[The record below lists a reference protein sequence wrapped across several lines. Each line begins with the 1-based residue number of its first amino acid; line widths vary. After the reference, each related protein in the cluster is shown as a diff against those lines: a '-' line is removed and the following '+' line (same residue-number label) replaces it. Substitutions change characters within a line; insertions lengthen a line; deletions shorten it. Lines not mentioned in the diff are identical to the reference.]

1 MDKKTTIINGSNQKI
16 KINHDD
22 LYKKRMLAKR
32 KKKYE
37 SKFQDNLMMN
47 DKKEK
52 NNNLSQLELTCRTR
66 DLNRED
72 GITQANKI

>member
-32 KKKYE
+32 KKNMNLN
-37 SKFQDNLMMN
+37 SK
-47 DKKEK
+47 
-52 NNNLSQLELTCRTR
+52 TT
-66 DLNRED
+66 
-72 GITQANKI
+72 